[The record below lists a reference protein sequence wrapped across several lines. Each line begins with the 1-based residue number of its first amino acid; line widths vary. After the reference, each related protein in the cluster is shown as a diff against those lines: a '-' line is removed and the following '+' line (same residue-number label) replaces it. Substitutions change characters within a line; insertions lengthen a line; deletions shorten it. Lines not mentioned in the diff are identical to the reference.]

1 VRFHAATADALPA
14 TVARAG
20 SALHPLDRLGLG
32 AVPEILPPR
41 LVDEVIEECGCREVR
56 RRALPARVTLYFVLA
71 LWFCPGAGYS
81 EVLRVLFKQL
91 RAQVAGSRWKIPTVS
106 AAVQARRRLSR
117 APLKALFR
125 RLCGAGTAGHLPGM
139 TAFGREL
146 ALLKVSA
153 DGTRLDVADTPAN
166 RKAFGSP
173 PRGGIGPG
181 RYPQIRLL
189 ALIACGTRALIDA
202 VWATVSVGEPLLL
215 DKLVYHGV
223 FHSGMLV
230 LADRYFSGHPQ
241 VARIAATGADLI
253 VRVQYH
259 RRLPVLRE
267 LPDGS
272 YLSVLPYSDQP
283 SKAERDRARGQR
295 LARRGLRARQA
306 LGLPIRV
313 VEYTVTVIPEIGQAR
328 TESYRLITTLLDPA
342 TAPAGQIAR
351 IYAERW
357 ESETGYADL
366 KTYLRGSQQILRS
379 KDPDGVAQEVYALLI
394 VYQLVQLARIR
405 AAGARPGQEP
415 LDPDRISFT
424 VVLRALARSIGEP
437 SSRWLFRDVLD
448 EIWGQPL
455 LTRRPRSKPR
465 ERKGTIAFA
474 KACERHPPSTVT
486 YKLTMRSSNASDT
499 G

>member
-1 VRFHAATADALPA
+1 MRLHAATTDVFQA
-14 TVARAG
+14 TGTRAESAR
-20 SALHPLDRLGLG
+20 HPLDRLGLG

-41 LVDEVIEECGCREVR
+41 LVDEVIEECGCREAR

-71 LWFCPGAGYS
+71 LWFCPGAGYN

-91 RAQVAGSRWKIPTVS
+91 RAQVTGSRWKIPTVS

-125 RLCGAGTAGHLPGM
+125 RLCGAGMAAQLPGM

-173 PRGGIGPG
+173 PRGGTGPG

-202 VWATVSVGEPLLL
+202 VWSTVSVGEPLLL

-223 FHSGMLV
+223 FRSGMLV

-253 VRVQYH
+253 VRVQH
-259 RRLPVLRE
+259 RRRLPVLRE

-306 LGLPIRV
+306 LGMPVRV
-313 VEYTVTVIPEIGQAR
+313 VEYTVTVVPEIGQAR

-342 TAPAGQIAR
+342 TAPARQIAR

-366 KTYLRGSQQILRS
+366 KTYLRGRQQILRS

-394 VYQLVQLARIR
+394 VYQLVQLARAR
-405 AAGARPGQEP
+405 AAGARPGSEP

-424 VVLRALARSIGEP
+424 VVLRALTRSIGEP
-437 SSRWLFRDVLD
+437 SSRWLFRGVLD

-455 LTRRPRSKPR
+455 LTRRPRAKPR
-465 ERKGTIAFA
+465 ERKGTVAFV
-474 KACERHPPSTVT
+474 KACQQHPPSTVT
-486 YKLTMRSSNASDT
+486 YKLTMRSPNAPDT